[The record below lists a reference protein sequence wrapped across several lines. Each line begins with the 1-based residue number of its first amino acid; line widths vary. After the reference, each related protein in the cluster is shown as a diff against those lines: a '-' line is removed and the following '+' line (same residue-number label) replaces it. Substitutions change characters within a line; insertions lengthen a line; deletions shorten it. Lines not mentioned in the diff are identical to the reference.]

1 MIARQFFRSVV
12 FIILLGIAASSC
24 QAQAIRVVRKPP
36 VRQPGP
42 GEFITYD
49 SWTVSYSRVHGP
61 DVFELGSGH
70 RSLASAQAAAQRLV
84 AWSNTIE
91 GGWKLAVILIE
102 GDASIIQSGD
112 GNPQSLFPGQF
123 GASGTATGE
132 NGTRPKLTPLE
143 EFLTSSVKRT
153 QEVLELTAE
162 TLRTAGRDV
171 PAAGTTL
178 GEFAKVAEISFEST
192 SILEKKLLELQGTMT
207 EKQFQRMNELIEQ
220 TRTGEPDAWLRGK
233 RQGAIRIGLETEGA
247 QRETESER
255 VNSLIERIART
266 SDPDEQKR
274 LMERLAGGDPVD
286 LLKQNVLAEDD
297 YRERVDEFET
307 EEREL
312 STFEEIL
319 AESRRQQAAILKEH
333 GVAIERRPSPYDPAR
348 RTPQSRSQPRQPTV
362 SNLAGSKWALIEG
375 TDETRYEFLA
385 GGEVTY
391 SYVFLNRTHSTTK
404 TGTWKQSGDRILVHL
419 NESGRRGYSSYSPP
433 RDVEI
438 TVISTTEISVNGK
451 RLRRASG
458 R

>member
-12 FIILLGIAASSC
+12 FIILLGIAAASC
-24 QAQAIRVVRKPP
+24 QAQAIQVVRKPP

-42 GEFITYD
+42 GEFMAYD

-61 DVFELGSGH
+61 DVFELGSSH

-102 GDASIIQSGD
+102 GDASIIRSGD
-112 GNPQSLFPGQF
+112 GDPQSLFPGQF
-123 GASGTATGE
+123 GRSKPTGTSGGDPA
-132 NGTRPKLTPLE
+132 KLTPLE
-143 EFLTSSVKRT
+143 EFLAKSVTRA
-153 QEVLELTAE
+153 QEVAKLTAK
-162 TLRTAGRDV
+162 TLRTGGRKV
-171 PAAGTTL
+171 PVTGNVL
-178 GEFAKVAEISFEST
+178 GEYGEVAAISFET
-192 SILEKKLLELQGTMT
+192 TGILEKKLLELQGTMT
-207 EKQFQRMNELIEQ
+207 EKLFKRMNELIEQ

-247 QRETESER
+247 QRETERER

-274 LMERLAGGDPVD
+274 LMEQLAGGDPVD

-297 YRERVDEFET
+297 YRQRVDEFET

-312 STFEEIL
+312 STLAEIL
-319 AESRRQQAAILKEH
+319 AESRRQQAAILKEF

-348 RTPQSRSQPRQPTV
+348 RTPQSRPQPRQPTV
-362 SNLAGSKWALIEG
+362 SNLAGSKWALVEG

-385 GGEVTY
+385 GGKVTY

-438 TVISTTEISVNGK
+438 TLISATVIQVGGK
-451 RLRRASG
+451 RLRRVAEN
-458 R
+458 